1 MAAGQAIQGV
11 LPFESSEA
19 SMTQL
24 FERVFRRIKPRTAPP
39 EFSVRF
45 RPYANMDSKIRL
57 EEGHRKISVQI
68 SDQLEHAPI
77 EVQESLAHV
86 LLGKLYRKPAP
97 PETVELYRRFA
108 NREDVRRRALEIR
121 RKRGRKY
128 IVEPQGAAHDLER
141 LFDRL
146 NTTYFGGEMV
156 KPALG
161 WSPKGSRRLLG
172 HYDPAHHAIVISRLL
187 DDERVPEYVVE
198 YVLYHEMLHL
208 KHPVEYR
215 DQRRCVHSAA
225 FKAEER
231 RFPQYREANR
241 FLRAL

>member
-1 MAAGQAIQGV
+1 MIQGV
-11 LPFESSEA
+11 LPFESSEESVA
-19 SMTQL
+19 EM
-24 FERVFRRIKPRTAPP
+24 FERVFRRMKPRTEPP

-45 RPYANMDSKIRL
+45 KPYANMDSKIRL
-57 EEGHRKISVQI
+57 EEGHHRISVQI
-68 SDQLEHAPI
+68 SDQLEQAPV
-77 EVQESLAHV
+77 EVQESLARV

-97 PETVELYRRFA
+97 PEEVERYRRFA
-108 NREDVRRRALEIR
+108 NREDVRLRALEMR

-128 IVEPQGAAHDLER
+128 IVEPRGAAHDLDA

-146 NTTYFGGEMV
+146 NRTYFEGEMK

-161 WSPKGSRRLLG
+161 WSLRGSRRLLG
-172 HYDPAHHAIVISRLL
+172 HYDPAHHAIVVSRLL
-187 DDERVPEYVVE
+187 DDDRVPEYVVE

-215 DQRRCVHSAA
+215 DRRRCVHSPA

-231 RFPQYREANR
+231 RFPKYREANR